1 MASLYKKPI
10 TVHDPKSGEK
20 VKAKSRKWWGRY
32 RDSLGRDRRIPLS
45 ADKQAASAM
54 LAEIV
59 QKVEREK
66 SGLIDNIDEEIR
78 RPIKEHLAD
87 FERHKK
93 SRNST
98 ASYVKELMA
107 KVRRASKM
115 LKWRTAADI
124 TAHGVEQFL
133 SDLRDKEGLSVQTS
147 NHYLRA
153 LKGFTRWLV
162 INKRLRSNPL
172 ETLHMLNVRVDR
184 RHDRRALSSEEFSR
198 LLEAAETGP
207 PIEGLSGR
215 DRAMLYVLAAWTCFR
230 RGEIGSLTL
239 KSFCLDTDL
248 STVRVEAAY
257 SKHRREDV
265 QILHPDL
272 VARLKSWLAIRRPL
286 VDEILFPI
294 GEASCGVNRKTS
306 KMIQLDLAAARR
318 SWLAEREDD
327 SERAKRESSDFLL
340 YQDHNGRYADFHAL
354 RHTFITNLCKANV
367 SPKTAQAL
375 ARHSD
380 ISLTMNVYT
389 HVDQEEQAAAIGRLP
404 GV

>member
-10 TVHDPKSGEK
+10 TVRDPKSGEK
-20 VKAKSRKWWGRY
+20 VKAISRKWWGRY

-54 LAEIV
+54 LADIV

-66 SGLIDNIDEEIR
+66 SGLVDNIDEEMR

-93 SRNST
+93 SKNNT

-107 KVRRASKM
+107 KVRRASKT
-115 LKWRTAADI
+115 LKWRTAANI
-124 TAHGVEQFL
+124 TSHEVEQFL

-153 LKGFTRWLV
+153 IKGFTRWLV
-162 INKRLRSNPL
+162 INKRLRANPL
-172 ETLHMLNVRVDR
+172 ESLHMLNVRVDR
-184 RHDRRALSSEEFSR
+184 RHDRRALSSDEFSR

-207 PIEGLSGR
+207 PIEGLLGR
-215 DRAMLYVLAAWTCFR
+215 DRAMLFVLAAWTGFR
-230 RGEIGSLTL
+230 RGEIGSLTP
-239 KSFCLDTDL
+239 KSFNLDTDPP
-248 STVRVEAAY
+248 TVRVGAAY
-257 SKHRREDV
+257 SKHRREDI

-272 VARLKSWLAIRRPL
+272 VTRLKSWLTVRQPL
-286 VDEILFPI
+286 DDEILFPI
-294 GEASCGVNRKTS
+294 GEATCGVNRKTS

-318 SWLAEREDD
+318 VWLAEMDD
-327 SERAKRESSDFLL
+327 HAKRESSDFLL

-367 SPKTAQAL
+367 SPKTAQSL

-389 HVDQEEQAAAIGRLP
+389 HVDQEEQAAAIGKLP